1 MIAAQVALGEV
12 KDFGRDCAQSQVREP
27 EKPGGGQYDSWSGT
41 ERDMEWS
48 SGDRHKDALRDDGAQ
63 YGRQY
68 IVCRYQKAYPAYIL
82 RYEMA

>member
-1 MIAAQVALGEV
+1 
-12 KDFGRDCAQSQVREP
+12 
-27 EKPGGGQYDSWSGT
+27 
-41 ERDMEWS
+41 MEWS
-48 SGDRHKDALRDDGAQ
+48 SGDRHKDALRDDGEQ